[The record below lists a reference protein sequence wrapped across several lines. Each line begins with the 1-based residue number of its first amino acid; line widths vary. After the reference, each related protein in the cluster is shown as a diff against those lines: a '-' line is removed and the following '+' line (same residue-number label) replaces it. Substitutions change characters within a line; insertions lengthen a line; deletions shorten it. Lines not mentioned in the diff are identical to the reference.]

1 VKKNKR
7 LKERVIMPNWVIN
20 KVRFE
25 SEKVLK
31 DCISKRKYKNY
42 ENTACEEEYFDFE
55 KVLPMPKSLS
65 LISGTIEQEAVY
77 YALFMMN
84 QDEYLKTVEM
94 LKKAPRFFY
103 GNYYEEIES
112 YNKRR
117 LDIDRLKQLDE
128 DIKNFV
134 SAPKDKRDSLKTFAS
149 LNDIDFDGLG
159 IHNLEE
165 LGRAYIK
172 NVQDYGESNWYD
184 WHNKNWGTKWN
195 ACETIVLN
203 ENEVEFQTA
212 WSTPEPI
219 IKAISKKY
227 HTRVE
232 VEYADED
239 LGSNCGSYVYN
250 CGELVDDADGN
261 YEFACETWGYDPEE
275 MKEEDE

>member
-1 VKKNKR
+1 
-7 LKERVIMPNWVIN
+7 MPNWVIN

-65 LISGTIEQEAVY
+65 LISGTIEQESVY

-112 YNKRR
+112 YKKRGVN
-117 LDIDRLKQLDE
+117 IDKLKQLDE

-165 LGRAYIK
+165 LGRTYIK
-172 NVQDYGESNWYD
+172 NIQDYGESNWYD

-250 CGELVDDADGN
+250 CGELVDDVNGD
-261 YEFACETWGYDPEE
+261 YEFACEAWGYDPEE
-275 MKEEDE
+275 MKEEEDE